1 MRIILTHFS
10 SFLSISYPSFCQLLP
25 VATYHPL
32 GEPYFS
38 EPRLKIRFH
47 HPCPTPSS
55 WPDCIFVSPGLGY
68 DKRVEK
74 AWSILYFSRWKFF
87 KKNIVKNLT
96 CQHLSHPSLSIF
108 LELWDMT
115 WEKSVFFNFFNGS
128 RSVHTGSRDS
138 LIILFHF
145 ILVPFCYFII
155 CHSIWLTMIF
165 YFVLFEY
172 FICHFIVLSFAILF
186 DSPWLFNLLLFDY
199 FICHFIILFLCH
211 FSIF

>member
-1 MRIILTHFS
+1 MAVLKLNFLGLCEYFIVVCIFIPKKLQTSMRIILPLFS
-10 SFLSISYPSFCQLLP
+10 SFLSISYPSFCQLQLLP

-55 WPDCIFVSPGLGY
+55 RPDCIFVSPGLGY

-74 AWSILYFSRWKFF
+74 AWSILYFSRWKCF
-87 KKNIVKNLT
+87 KKNIFKNLT

-115 WEKSVFFNFFNGS
+115 WEKVFS
-128 RSVHTGSRDS
+128 
-138 LIILFHF
+138 
-145 ILVPFCYFII
+145 
-155 CHSIWLTMIF
+155 
-165 YFVLFEY
+165 
-172 FICHFIVLSFAILF
+172 
-186 DSPWLFNLLLFDY
+186 
-199 FICHFIILFLCH
+199 
-211 FSIF
+211 SIFSMVQDLFIRGRGIASSFYSISF